1 MNYNTDHDMVIS
13 IQIISIIITF
23 GSNGSDNNY
32 HNKYKLNSEPY

>member
-23 GSNGSDNNY
+23 GSNSSDNNH
-32 HNKYKLNSEPY
+32 HNIDKFNSEP